1 MRSRLSLRVLA
12 VFVLF
17 TLIIPLALIANEVYG
32 DGDDDPYSIPEKADL
47 KYPNLGSRLDQLVTG
62 VEEGEMSAG
71 EAAGEAPVHREESVA
86 VTIYLSGNVD
96 DVEQFLE
103 DNGGDP
109 RNVGEDYIE
118 AYVPVALMGPVSEQ
132 PGVLRVREIIPMQ
145 PGYGDFTSQGVQ
157 AHLSEAWNYAG
168 YSGLGIKVGII
179 DIGFEDFGSLMG
191 TELPTTVVARCYTDI
206 GVHTQN
212 LADCGND
219 DPHGTAVAESVIDIA
234 PEVSLYIAYPQSKG
248 DAQAIVDWMV
258 SEGVSVINTS
268 IGWTFDGPGDGTSP
282 FGYSPLKTVDQAVA
296 DGAMWVSLSHNHA
309 RTTWFAPP
317 LDVDDDGFIDFSTP
331 DETNELLLEA
341 GQTIRVQLRWE
352 GVWGQENTDLDMIL
366 YDSNLNPVWYSG
378 DYQSG
383 PLAGDFP
390 IPWDYIQYEV
400 PSDGVY
406 HLVIRHYYGPAPGWI
421 QMVGWGTGPFEYY
434 TGNGSITNPAESA
447 NPGLLAVGAAP
458 WYDVHTIESFSSRG
472 PTPDGRIKPD
482 IVGADCGATALAALD
497 RYVEGF
503 CGTSQA
509 APHVAGMAAL
519 VRQRFPSYT
528 PQQVA
533 AYLKDNA
540 AQRETPDP
548 NNTWGYGFAYLPP
561 ILGCSNNP
569 GLTADCAALL
579 AARDTLAGTA
589 TLNWSANAP
598 ITTWDGVTLGGS
610 PLRVIKLQ
618 LPNKGLTGAIPT
630 ELGGLANLQSL
641 SLWGNQLTGE
651 IPTELGNLANLQSL
665 SLWGNQLTGEIPT
678 ELGNLA
684 NLEQLRLS
692 QNKLTGP
699 IPTELGGLANLQSLS
714 LWGNQLTGEIPTELG
729 NLANLQELVP
739 LWRQPVDR

>member
-1 MRSRLSLRVLA
+1 MSSRLSLRVLA

-32 DGDDDPYSIPEKADL
+32 DGDDDSYSIPEKADL

-71 EAAGEAPVHREESVA
+71 EAAGEVPVHREESVA

-317 LDVDDDGFIDFSTP
+317 LDVDDDRLIDFSTPDETNDRLIDFSTP

-406 HLVIRHYYGPAPGWI
+406 HLVIHHYYGPAPGWI
-421 QMVGWGTGPFEYY
+421 QMVGWDTGPFEYY

-447 NPGLLAVGAAP
+447 NAGLLAVGAAP
-458 WYDVHTIESFSSRG
+458 WFDVNTIESYSSRG
-472 PTPDGRIKPD
+472 PRHPTDG
-482 IVGADCGATALAALD
+482 L
-497 RYVEGF
+497 
-503 CGTSQA
+503 
-509 APHVAGMAAL
+509 
-519 VRQRFPSYT
+519 
-528 PQQVA
+528 
-533 AYLKDNA
+533 
-540 AQRETPDP
+540 
-548 NNTWGYGFAYLPP
+548 
-561 ILGCSNNP
+561 
-569 GLTADCAALL
+569 
-579 AARDTLAGTA
+579 
-589 TLNWSANAP
+589 
-598 ITTWDGVTLGGS
+598 S
-610 PLRVIKLQ
+610 P
-618 LPNKGLTGAIPT
+618 T
-630 ELGGLANLQSL
+630 
-641 SLWGNQLTGE
+641 
-651 IPTELGNLANLQSL
+651 
-665 SLWGNQLTGEIPT
+665 
-678 ELGNLA
+678 
-684 NLEQLRLS
+684 
-692 QNKLTGP
+692 
-699 IPTELGGLANLQSLS
+699 
-714 LWGNQLTGEIPTELG
+714 
-729 NLANLQELVP
+729 
-739 LWRQPVDR
+739 